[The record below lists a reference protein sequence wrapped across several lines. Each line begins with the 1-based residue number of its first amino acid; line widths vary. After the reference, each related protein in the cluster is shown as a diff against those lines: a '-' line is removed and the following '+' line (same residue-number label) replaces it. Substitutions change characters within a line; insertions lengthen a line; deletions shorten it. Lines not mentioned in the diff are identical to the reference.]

1 MPEML
6 SLEVGPREVVGKKVK
21 ALRRAGVVPGV
32 VYGHH
37 AETCRVQMDER
48 ELGRF
53 LSRLSASSLIQV
65 VVQGEDSPRPAL
77 IRDVQRHVLTQRI
90 QHVDFLQ
97 VDLTEQVR
105 IDVPIVS
112 VGEAPVALPEAAVTS
127 EDGTTLVA
135 SLIQEL
141 DSLEVE
147 CLPTDIPTGFSVD
160 VSGMASVHDVITVAD
175 LQVPEGVTV
184 HNDPE
189 HVVFR
194 ILVERFGEEEEDED
208 EIAEVE
214 VITASE
220 AERRAEEREEEE
232 EED

>member
-6 SLEVGPREVVGKKVK
+6 SLEVDPREVVGKQVK

-53 LSRLSASSLIQV
+53 LAQLSASSLIQV
-65 VVQGEDSPRPAL
+65 VVRGESGPRPAL

-97 VDLTEQVR
+97 VDLSERVR
-105 IDVPIVS
+105 VDVPIVTT
-112 VGEAPVALPEAAVTS
+112 GEAPVTLPENAVTE
-127 EDGTTLVA
+127 EDGTTLQAILV
-135 SLIQEL
+135 QEL

-147 CLPTDIPTGFSVD
+147 CLPTEIPTGIHVD
-160 VSGMASVHDVITVAD
+160 VSGMAGVHDVITVAD
-175 LQVPEGVTV
+175 LQVPDGVIV
-184 HNDPE
+184 HTDPE
-189 HVVFR
+189 HVVVR
-194 ILVERFGEEEEDED
+194 ILVERLGEEEETE
-208 EIAEVE
+208 EATGEVE
-214 VITASE
+214 VITATE
-220 AERRAEEREEEE
+220 AERRAREREQ
-232 EED
+232 DKD